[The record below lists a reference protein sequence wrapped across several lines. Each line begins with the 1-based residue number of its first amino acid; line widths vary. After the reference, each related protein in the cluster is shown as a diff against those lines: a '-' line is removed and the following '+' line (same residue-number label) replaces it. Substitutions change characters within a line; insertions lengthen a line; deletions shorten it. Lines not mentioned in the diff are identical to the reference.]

1 MLRAMLTQSFY
12 SHSQL
17 PGRILLADM
26 LHALGQ
32 NGLDVGIRKLIKYG
46 FSSLR
51 KDTRRICFKT
61 LS

>member
-26 LHALGQ
+26 LHAPSQ
-32 NGLDVGIRKLIKYG
+32 NRLDVGIYQLIKYG
-46 FSSLR
+46 FSVPPERHQTHL
-51 KDTRRICFKT
+51 
-61 LS
+61 L